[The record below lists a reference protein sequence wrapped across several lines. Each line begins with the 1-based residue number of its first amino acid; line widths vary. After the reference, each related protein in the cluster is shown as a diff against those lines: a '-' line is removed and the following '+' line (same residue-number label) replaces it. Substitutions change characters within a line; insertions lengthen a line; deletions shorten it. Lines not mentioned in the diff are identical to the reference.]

1 MAGPK
6 PQTDAEWV
14 RSVERRLA
22 ALERS
27 QIVRV
32 GSWSLSED
40 RSGNLIAVNSRTG
53 KSKVV
58 AP

>member
-6 PQTDAEWV
+6 PQTDAEWA

-27 QIVRV
+27 QLVRI
-32 GSWSLSED
+32 GAWTLSED
-40 RSGNLIAVNSRTG
+40 RNGNLIAQNSRTG
-53 KSKVV
+53 TQTVV

>member
-27 QIVRV
+27 QLARV
-32 GSWSLSED
+32 GAWTLSED
-40 RSGNLIAVNSRTG
+40 RNGNLIAMNSRTG
-53 KSKVV
+53 TSKVV